1 MISKLHTGI
10 WHPKY
15 QGGNNHLKQYL
26 NANIWLKLST
36 LVDENESF
44 LFLGCISR
52 YSQANKQNRL
62 HGRQILKKNHLQERI
77 SERPLL
83 FGWAIC
89 NLCVCSS
96 WQKSFDFKLPQ
107 FEKKTH
113 VLGKGKNECSIFYV
127 SIYSLW
133 SLLKLFRLVISQN
146 PLGDKQKWG
155 KKISSF

>member
-26 NANIWLKLST
+26 NANICLKLGT

-52 YSQANKQNRL
+52 YSQANKHNRL
-62 HGRQILKKNHLQERI
+62 LGRQIKKKNHLQERN

-83 FGWAIC
+83 FGWTIC
-89 NLCVCSS
+89 NLCVCGS
-96 WQKSFDFKLPQ
+96 
-107 FEKKTH
+107 
-113 VLGKGKNECSIFYV
+113 
-127 SIYSLW
+127 
-133 SLLKLFRLVISQN
+133 
-146 PLGDKQKWG
+146 
-155 KKISSF
+155 